1 MAFIK
6 LNAKAYAHNLAQV
19 ASKAG
24 GIERVVCVFKNNAYG
39 HGVNLLAPLAKAFGV
54 KFIALKNEREALEI
68 ENFFQFLNANLR
80 DFDEKFFLNSNL
92 NQIDKLSEFDKKLSE
107 NFNQKPQD
115 PAREFLDFVSEPS
128 RLEILNQIN
137 EKYQKYGL
145 CGALNADLNL
155 NSSADLKSNLNATLN
170 SKTPP
175 NASFETILI
184 LSHIPNG
191 KENARFTYAA
201 NDIKSLG
208 DFKKGSKLHLV
219 IDTGMHRNG
228 VLPKDIAKA
237 YEKARALGLE
247 ITGVFT
253 HFAGSDELDAS
264 FFVQREKFN
273 AAKKLA
279 LKAALKFGFQAPIFH
294 ASNSAALF
302 RSRSI
307 PTDELCRVGL
317 AQFGYNDFNTGLK
330 KVLSLYAQRL
340 SSRTLQSHES
350 LGYGGVFSARKRL
363 KIATY
368 DLGYADGLFRYDGG
382 VSFHLNDNFEN
393 ASSKDEPLQENFYQ
407 GLNLASK
414 SRTASKLVL
423 ANGKSLLGRMS
434 MDSFSCED
442 SGASVCVFK
451 DANLWASY
459 FHTINYEILSKL
471 SPHILRILF

>member
-6 LNAKAYAHNLAQV
+6 LNTKAYVHNLTQI

-68 ENFFQFLNANLR
+68 ENFFQFLNENLR
-80 DFDEKFFLNSNL
+80 DFDT
-92 NQIDKLSEFDKKLSE
+92 
-107 NFNQKPQD
+107 KPQNL
-115 PAREFLDFVSEPS
+115 ARDFSNFVSEPS

-155 NSSADLKSNLNATLN
+155 NLNSSTALKPNLNATLN
-170 SKTPP
+170 SKTPQ
-175 NASFETILI
+175 NTSFETILI

-191 KENARFTYAA
+191 KENTRFIYAA
-201 NDIKSLG
+201 NDIKSLSA
-208 DFKKGSKLHLV
+208 FKKGSKLHLV

-279 LKAALKFGFQAPIFH
+279 LKAALKFGFQVPIFH

-302 RSRSI
+302 RSSKV
-307 PTDELCRVGL
+307 PADELCRVGL
-317 AQFGYNDFNTGLK
+317 AQFGYNDFSKGLK

-340 SSRTLQSHES
+340 SSRVLESHES

-414 SRTASKLVL
+414 SRTASKLTL
-423 ANGKSLLGRMS
+423 ANSKSLLGRMS

-459 FHTINYEILSKL
+459 FYTISYEILSKL
-471 SPHILRILF
+471 SPYIPRILF